1 MCEGCGRCARHEVDA
16 AEASKVYSALVAA
29 GFTCEDLSGLATQL
43 ERNTPA
49 VTAAARSLLLA
60 VSGARVEAA
69 VARRTLALPGLDVV
83 VPETSGHQLPLLA
96 AEEA

>member
-1 MCEGCGRCARHEVDA
+1 VKAAGSCTRHEVDA
-16 AEASKVYSALVAA
+16 AEARKVYSALVAA
-29 GFTCEDLSGLATQL
+29 GFTREDLSGLATQL

-60 VSGARVEAA
+60 VSEARVEAA

-83 VPETSGHQLPLLA
+83 APEASGHQLPLLA
-96 AEEA
+96 AQEV